1 MQDIEKEVKIIELL
15 LIGFTNR
22 MDNPSSNKYRYEET
36 NPPDVIG
43 GKGVKSSE
51 EITHKLAKVAIPVI
65 EIRGTS
71 FV

>member
-1 MQDIEKEVKIIELL
+1 
-15 LIGFTNR
+15 

-36 NPPDVIG
+36 NQPDVIG